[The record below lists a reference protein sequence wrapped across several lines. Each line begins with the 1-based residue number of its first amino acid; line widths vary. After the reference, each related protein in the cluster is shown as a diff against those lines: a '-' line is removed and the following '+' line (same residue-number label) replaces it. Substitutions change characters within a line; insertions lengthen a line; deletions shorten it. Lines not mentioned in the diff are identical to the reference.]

1 MESETQLQR
10 SRRKHS
16 PEFKTEVIQACRQP
30 GVSIRSVALGRGL
43 SPSLV
48 RRWLGSCASG
58 AAAKVARSA
67 SQATTAAISGFVAV
81 RVEDQPPAVP
91 VAAIRLELRRS
102 GATVI
107 VEWPAQQATAC
118 GAWLGQWLR

>member
-1 MESETQLQR
+1 MESETQALR
-10 SRRKHS
+10 RRRKHS
-16 PEFKTEVIQACRQP
+16 PELKAEVIQACQQP

-43 SPSLV
+43 NPSLV
-48 RRWLGSCASG
+48 RRWLGSG
-58 AAAKVARSA
+58 ATGSAANAARSA
-67 SQATTAAISGFVAV
+67 PQASAPISGFVAV
-81 RVEDQPPAVP
+81 RVEDRPPAAA
-91 VAAIRLELRRS
+91 AAIRLELRRG